1 MVAELDPAELS
12 LMFIVV
18 WIPNIIISLLLA
30 PSLAGVCPG
39 LHVSYVI
46 NHEHD
51 RVRATPRAHC
61 APARVSP
68 MFPGQCATNTDNLQ
82 LLIAPAPAR
91 MLGWG
96 QGQGQVENCNPATGP
111 LSQILVNLDFPGPES
126 LEMTLTIPEFH
137 QITYLFIPKCKRGP
151 QATLRPKYTAVC
163 NTPD

>member
-18 WIPNIIISLLLA
+18 LIPNIIISLLLA
-30 PSLAGVCPG
+30 PSLAGVCPR

-82 LLIAPAPAR
+82 LLIAPAPAPS
-91 MLGWG
+91 LGWG
-96 QGQGQVENCNPATGP
+96 QGQGQVENCNPTTGP

-126 LEMTLTIPEFH
+126 LEMTLTVPEFH
-137 QITYLFIPKCKRGP
+137 QITYLFIPKCKREAHRRLFRQNKQVVVP
-151 QATLRPKYTAVC
+151 
-163 NTPD
+163 